1 FSPLTIGLIPIRMAQ
16 LQRGRDNVG
25 PLPKVRGK
33 AAPQYLEKGVLL
45 NKRFRLDSLIGGGGF
60 GQIYR
65 AIDEESDKEV
75 AVKVEVVCSEA
86 GRMVLEQR
94 VLASLLYCQFTPT
107 LYASGNLGNYNYLVM
122 EKLGPNITELRRKQ
136 PEKKLSLPVVT
147 RVGVHITNALR
158 ELHSQGFLHRDIKP
172 SNMCFGLND
181 KRYTVVLIDF
191 GMTRQYKDVDGRPRP
206 PRSYA
211 AFRGTLRYVSIN
223 VHRRMEQGPCDDIM
237 SLFYSII
244 ELLEGELPWRLIT
257 THEEISKAKEK
268 VTFDQLARR
277 APSHFKDLYEYTTKQ
292 TSYDEMDYKFIISC
306 LDQSDEEEIEK
317 SVDKSLDNFSY

>member
-1 FSPLTIGLIPIRMAQ
+1 LASILEERPREM
-16 LQRGRDNVG
+16 VG

-65 AIDEESDKEV
+65 AIDEDTERDV
-75 AVKVEVVCSEA
+75 AVKVEVLCSEA

-94 VLASLLYCQFTPT
+94 VLAALINCPFTPT

-136 PEKKLSLPVVT
+136 AEKRLSLTVVS
-147 RVGVHITNALR
+147 RVGMHITNALK

-223 VHRRMEQGPCDDIM
+223 VHQRREQGPCDDVI
-237 SLFYSII
+237 SLVYSLI

-257 THEEISKAKEK
+257 THEEISREKEK
-268 VTFDQLARR
+268 VTFDRLARR
-277 APSHFKDLYEYTTKQ
+277 APPPFKELYEYAMKQ
-292 TSYDEMDYKFIISC
+292 TSHEEMDYNFILSC
-306 LDQSDEEEIEK
+306 LNDENDENEIEK
-317 SVDKSLDNFSY
+317 SVDKSLDNM

>member
-1 FSPLTIGLIPIRMAQ
+1 
-16 LQRGRDNVG
+16 RGRENVA

-33 AAPQYLEKGVLL
+33 AAAQYLEKNILL

-65 AIDEESDKEV
+65 AIDEETEREV

-94 VLASLLYCQFTPT
+94 VLAALLHCQFTPT

-136 PEKKLSLPVVT
+136 PEKRLSLAVVS
-147 RVGVHITNALR
+147 RVGVHITSALK
-158 ELHSQGFLHRDIKP
+158 ELHNQGFLHRDIKP

-223 VHRRMEQGPCDDIM
+223 VHQRKEQGPCDDII
-237 SLFYSII
+237 SLLYSLI
-244 ELLEGELPWRLIT
+244 ELIEGELPWRLIT
-257 THEEISKAKEK
+257 THEEISKEKEK
-268 VTFDQLARR
+268 VTFEQLTRR
-277 APSHFKDLYEYTTKQ
+277 APSHFKDLYDYATTR
-292 TSYDEMDYKFIISC
+292 TSYDEMDYKLIISC
-306 LDQSDEEEIEK
+306 LDQCDEDETEK
-317 SVDKSLDNFSY
+317 SVDRSLDNFVF

>member
-1 FSPLTIGLIPIRMAQ
+1 MNDRNDMRMKTAHRSQ
-16 LQRGRDNVG
+16 
-25 PLPKVRGK
+25 
-33 AAPQYLEKGVLL
+33 AYFE
-45 NKRFRLDSLIGGGGF
+45 DSLIGGGGF

-94 VLASLLYCQFTPT
+94 
-107 LYASGNLGNYNYLVM
+107 
-122 EKLGPNITELRRKQ
+122 RK
-136 PEKKLSLPVVT
+136 EENKGYFRKLSLPVVT

-191 GMTRQYKDVDGRPRP
+191 GMTRQYKD
-206 PRSYA
+206 
-211 AFRGTLRYVSIN
+211 
-223 VHRRMEQGPCDDIM
+223 
-237 SLFYSII
+237 
-244 ELLEGELPWRLIT
+244 EGELPWRLIT